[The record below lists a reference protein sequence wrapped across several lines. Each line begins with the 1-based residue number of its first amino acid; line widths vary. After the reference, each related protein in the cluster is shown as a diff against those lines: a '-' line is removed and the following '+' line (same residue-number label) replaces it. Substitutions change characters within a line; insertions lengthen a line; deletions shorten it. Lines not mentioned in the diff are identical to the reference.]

1 MWDVLWLDFVVVVVG
16 DYVHLLYGGV
26 RLECCL
32 VSIVVININVS
43 VIISVSVIVDILTAI
58 NINPSILNSLLINL
72 LRK

>member
-16 DYVHLLYGGV
+16 DYVHLLYGDV

-32 VSIVVININVS
+32 VSIVININVS
-43 VIISVSVIVDILTAI
+43 VISVIVDILTAI